1 LVTSVGIGKQFKSS
15 MWDPTLLSFWGFGL
29 LIACNL
35 VFGAFGG
42 HFAAD
47 KKKNKHCNCLPFYMF
62 FLHLGST
69 PHKLL
74 LAYFS
79 SEWFKTVCI
88 RISL

>member
-47 KKKNKHCNCLPFYMF
+47 KKNKNIVTVFHFTCSFYIWEA
-62 FLHLGST
+62 HLTS
-69 PHKLL
+69 
-74 LAYFS
+74 
-79 SEWFKTVCI
+79 CC
-88 RISL
+88 